1 MSPSYID
8 RQIGEDLSSFP
19 DKNLAIRFPQGKK
32 TQVSEWREL
41 DWSRIK
47 QAQEMMRSGADGDM
61 SQAG

>member
-8 RQIGEDLSSFP
+8 RQIGEVLSSFP

-41 DWSRIK
+41 DWSPIK
-47 QAQEMMRSGADGDM
+47 QA
-61 SQAG
+61 

>member
-1 MSPSYID
+1 MSPSYIH

-19 DKNLAIRFPQGKK
+19 DKNLAIRSLRGKK
-32 TQVSEWREL
+32 AQVSDWSEL
-41 DWSRIK
+41 DRSRIK